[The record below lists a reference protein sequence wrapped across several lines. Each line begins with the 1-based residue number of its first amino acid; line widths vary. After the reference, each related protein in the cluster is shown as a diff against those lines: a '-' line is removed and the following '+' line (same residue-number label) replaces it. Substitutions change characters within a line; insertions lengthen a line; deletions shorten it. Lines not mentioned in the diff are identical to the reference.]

1 MGYVIFFL
9 IVFFLILANPTGKE
23 IQIASIQGLMFGFL
37 YDCEEQEEEKYYTIQ
52 VLLSFISI
60 AGFFD
65 QSKNVFLSKLSWEIY
80 ISTGKFTILYL
91 QNNIHPC

>member
-9 IVFFLILANPTGKE
+9 IVFLLIWADQTGKD

-52 VLLSFISI
+52 VLLGFISI
-60 AGFFD
+60 
-65 QSKNVFLSKLSWEIY
+65 NIY
-80 ISTGKFTILYL
+80 W
-91 QNNIHPC
+91 